1 MAINN
6 LSVALPKIISMTF
19 HDLNLKKPLLNALDD
34 LGYKTPTTIQ
44 AAGFNVMMSGKDI
57 IGIAQTGTGKTLA
70 YLLPCLCMWK
80 FSKEP
85 HPQIL
90 IIVPTRELVT
100 QVVSEAEKLSAHMN
114 VLVGGVYGGANMNTQ
129 ATMVLQG
136 LDILVGTPGRIL
148 DLAASGSLQLKHV
161 KKVVI
166 DEVDETLS
174 LGFRTQLSRIVEFL
188 PIKRQ
193 HMVFSATLSEEVS
206 LFLEGFMLSPVRVE
220 AARAGSPIEKIDQT
234 AFRVPNFLSKV
245 ALLRHLI
252 QQTEANSKILV
263 FVSSRTL
270 ADLLFEEIE
279 ASFKDVLGIIHSNKS
294 QNFRFDTVQNFQ
306 TGAIRVLIATDL
318 IARGIDVTDVSHVI
332 NFDLPDS
339 PENYIH
345 RIGRT
350 GRADKNGNAI
360 TFVSGKD
367 DSAIQAIEELMQQQL
382 LFTEVTENIA
392 FTDELLEFEKP
403 KIVIPG
409 KILKLPPRE
418 NKGDSFHEKKA
429 KNKKVNVRYNHKKA
443 MQEKYGKPKKKR

>member
-1 MAINN
+1 M
-6 LSVALPKIISMTF
+6 
-19 HDLNLKKPLLNALDD
+19 NALDD
-34 LGYKTPTTIQ
+34 LSYQSPTTIQ
-44 AAGFNVMMSGKDI
+44 STSFNVMMSGKDL

-70 YLLPCLCMWK
+70 YILPCLSMWQ

-90 IIVPTRELVT
+90 IIVPTRELVV
-100 QVVSEAEKLSAHMN
+100 QVVSEVEKLSKYMN
-114 VLVGGVYGGANMNTQ
+114 VVVGGVYGGANMNAQ
-129 ATMVLQG
+129 AGMVMQG

-148 DLAASGSLQLKHV
+148 DLATSGSLRLKHV
-161 KKVVI
+161 KKLVI

-174 LGFRTQLSRIVEFL
+174 LGFRAQLLRIVEFL
-188 PIKRQ
+188 PSKRQ

-206 LFLEGFMLSPVRVE
+206 LFIEDFMISPVRVE
-220 AARAGSPIEKIDQT
+220 AARAGSPIEKIDKLAYQ
-234 AFRVPNFLSKV
+234 VPNFLSKV

-263 FVSSRTL
+263 FVDSRAI
-270 ADLLFEEIE
+270 ADILFEEIE
-279 ASFKDVLGIIHSNKS
+279 AGFKDVIGIIHSNKS

-306 TGAIRVLIATDL
+306 KGAIRVLIATDL

-332 NFDLPDS
+332 NFDLPES

-350 GRADKNGNAI
+350 GRADKNGIAI
-360 TFVSGKD
+360 TFVTEKD
-367 DSAIQAIEELMQQQL
+367 NSALQAIQELMQQQL
-382 LFTEVTENIA
+382 SFTKVTEGIA

-409 KILKLPPRE
+409 KNIKLPQLE

>member
-1 MAINN
+1 
-6 LSVALPKIISMTF
+6 MTF
-19 HDLNLKKPLLNALDD
+19 RDLNLKKPLLNALDD
-34 LGYKTPTTIQ
+34 LGYKSPTTIQ
-44 AAGFNVMMSGKDI
+44 TAGFNVMMSGKDT

-70 YLLPCLCMWK
+70 YLLPCLCMWE

-90 IIVPTRELVT
+90 IIVPTRELVV
-100 QVVSEAEKLSAHMN
+100 QVVSEVERLTTYMN
-114 VLVGGVYGGANMNTQ
+114 VAVGGVYGGANMNTQ
-129 ATMVLQG
+129 ASMVLQG
-136 LDILVGTPGRIL
+136 LDILVGTPGRIQ
-148 DLAASGSLQLKHV
+148 DLAANGSLQLKQI

-174 LGFRTQLSRIVEFL
+174 LGFRPQLLKIFDFL
-188 PIKRQ
+188 PAKRQ

-206 LFLEGFMLSPVRVE
+206 LFLEEYLISPVRVE
-220 AARAGSPIEKIDQT
+220 AARAGLPLDKIDQL
-234 AFRVPNFLSKV
+234 AYQVPNFLSKV

-263 FVSSRTL
+263 FVSSRAL
-270 ADLLFEEIE
+270 ADLLFEEME
-279 ASFKDVLGIIHSNKS
+279 ESFTDALGIIHSNKT
-294 QNFRFDTVQNFQ
+294 QNSRFDTVQNFQ
-306 TGAIRVLIATDL
+306 KGTIRVLIATDL

-332 NFDLPDS
+332 NFDIPES

-350 GRADKNGNAI
+350 GRADKNGIAI
-360 TFVSGKD
+360 TFVSKKD
-367 DSAIQAIEELMQQQL
+367 KSALLAIQELMQQQL
-382 LFTEVTENIA
+382 LFTEVTEDIV

-403 KIVIPG
+403 KIVTPG
-409 KILKLPPRE
+409 KNIKLPQRE
-418 NKGDSFHEKKA
+418 NRGESFHEKKA

>member
-1 MAINN
+1 
-6 LSVALPKIISMTF
+6 MTF
-19 HDLNLKKPLLNALDD
+19 RDLNLKKPLLNALDD
-34 LGYKTPTTIQ
+34 LSYQSPTTIQ
-44 AAGFNVMMSGKDI
+44 STSFNVMMSGKDL

-70 YLLPCLCMWK
+70 YILPCLSMWQ

-90 IIVPTRELVT
+90 IIVPTRELVV
-100 QVVSEAEKLSAHMN
+100 QVVSEVEKLSKYMN
-114 VLVGGVYGGANMNTQ
+114 VVVGGVYGGANMNAQ
-129 ATMVLQG
+129 AGMVMQG

-148 DLAASGSLQLKHV
+148 DLATSGSLRLKHV
-161 KKVVI
+161 KKLVI

-174 LGFRTQLSRIVEFL
+174 LGFRAQLLRIVEFL
-188 PIKRQ
+188 PSKRQ

-206 LFLEGFMLSPVRVE
+206 LFIEDFMISPVRVE
-220 AARAGSPIEKIDQT
+220 AARAGSPIEKIDQLT
-234 AFRVPNFLSKV
+234 YQVPNFLSKV
-245 ALLRHLI
+245 TLLRHLI

-263 FVSSRTL
+263 FVDSRAI
-270 ADLLFEEIE
+270 ADILFEEIE
-279 ASFKDVLGIIHSNKS
+279 AGFKDVIGIIHSNKS

-306 TGAIRVLIATDL
+306 KGAIRVLIATDL

-332 NFDLPDS
+332 NFDLPES

-350 GRADKNGNAI
+350 GRADKNGISI
-360 TFVSGKD
+360 TFVTEKD
-367 DSAIQAIEELMQQQL
+367 NSALQAIQELMQQQL
-382 LFTEVTENIA
+382 SFTKVTEGIA

-409 KILKLPPRE
+409 KNIKLPQLE

>member
-1 MAINN
+1 
-6 LSVALPKIISMTF
+6 
-19 HDLNLKKPLLNALDD
+19 
-34 LGYKTPTTIQ
+34 
-44 AAGFNVMMSGKDI
+44 MSGKDT

-100 QVVSEAEKLSAHMN
+100 QVASEAVKLSTYMN
-114 VLVGGVYGGANMNTQ
+114 VLVGGVYGGANINTQ

-148 DLAASGSLQLKHV
+148 DLAASGSLQLKYV

-206 LFLEGFMLSPVRVE
+206 LFLDNFMLSPVRVE
-220 AARAGSPIEKIDQT
+220 AARAGSPIENIDQL
-234 AFRVPNFLSKV
+234 AYQVPNFLSKV

-252 QQTEANSKILV
+252 QQSDANSKILV
-263 FVSSRTL
+263 FVSSRVL
-270 ADLLFEEIE
+270 ADLLFEEMVE
-279 ASFKDVLGIIHSNKS
+279 SFKATLGIIHSNKT
-294 QNFRFDTVQNFQ
+294 QNSRFDTVQNFQ
-306 TGAIRVLIATDL
+306 TGSIRVLIATDL

-332 NFDLPDS
+332 NFDIPES

-350 GRADKNGNAI
+350 GRADKNGIAI
-360 TFVSGKD
+360 TFVSKKD
-367 DSAIQAIEELMQQQL
+367 EAALLAIQELMQQQL
-382 LFTEVTENIA
+382 VFTKVPEDIEFSN
-392 FTDELLEFEKP
+392 ELLEFEKP
-403 KIVIPG
+403 KSVIPE
-409 KILKLPPRE
+409 KTIKLPQRE